1 LRKADGSTR
10 SCIDTAGTADAFL
23 DGLPVAAAFA
33 RRGARSRGAFVLTS
47 RMAGFRTLRFFGDG
61 AFSET

>member
-1 LRKADGSTR
+1 
-10 SCIDTAGTADAFL
+10 L

-33 RRGARSRGAFVLTS
+33 RRGARSRGAFMLTS
-47 RMAGFRTLRFFGDG
+47 RMTGFRTLRFFGDG